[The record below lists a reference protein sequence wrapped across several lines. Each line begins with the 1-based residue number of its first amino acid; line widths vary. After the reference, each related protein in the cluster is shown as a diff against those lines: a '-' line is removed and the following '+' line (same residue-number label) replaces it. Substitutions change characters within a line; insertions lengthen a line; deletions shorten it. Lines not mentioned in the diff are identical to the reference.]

1 MVKKNQF
8 LWYRCALY
16 IIYILM
22 RIRNLKTSVWW
33 AMYNA
38 ASYYGHGGSNLPV
51 FFGISVSQTY
61 FLCNLD
67 TVNKY
72 DSITMKL
79 INSMRYMEFVIGSFD
94 YS

>member
-1 MVKKNQF
+1 
-8 LWYRCALY
+8 
-16 IIYILM
+16 M

-79 INSMRYMEFVIGSFD
+79 INSMRYMEFVIGAFD